1 VAWVS
6 PSRWGYAAT
15 AATLNLTRV
24 LPAAAPGTPRDVE
37 PEAGPVC
44 GRTGHPASTDPLCHH
59 TVATWL
65 TDMGVLL
72 LLAVIFGL
80 LAWRRLVTMR
90 PLRRR

>member
-1 VAWVS
+1 VGL
-6 PSRWGYAAT
+6 RGG
-15 AATLNLTRV
+15 R
-24 LPAAAPGTPRDVE
+24 RDVE
-37 PEAGPVC
+37 PEHGPAC
-44 GRTGHPASTDPLCHH
+44 GRTGHPASTDPLWDH

-90 PLRRR
+90 PLQRR